1 MMINFADFNV
11 TMRLINPNW
20 PLKVYKGQDMD
31 KRCVYLVISKY
42 KPVSLLST
50 KMITVKKFY
59 DNNQSVWRMLFSLNS
74 DSHSSKSMFD
84 NIFND
89 IINSLRLINSE
100 EKALNTLCSR
110 YEHWQRLLS
119 KIPESFGRL
128 KQQGLLSE
136 LYIIKKFLI
145 PQFGVSQSIEM
156 WQGPRGDKQDFIL
169 PKTWVEIK
177 SVSLGKR
184 EIHISSLEQLNSDSS
199 DGYLSVVTLQ
209 ESNIYD
215 NTAISLTV
223 LIDEIE
229 SLIDDDLVL
238 LDFRNKLLLVGY
250 GMNEDEEFFFK
261 ITNTEFFVVNHD
273 FPKLKKRDISK
284 AIKSIS
290 YTLDIDAVMDFNI
303 CPGEIKWE

>member
-1 MMINFADFNV
+1 MMLNFADFNV
-11 TMRLINPNW
+11 TMRLINPNL
-20 PLKVYKGQDMD
+20 PLKIYKGHAID

-42 KPVSLLST
+42 KPISLLST

-89 IINSLRLINSE
+89 IINSLCLINSE

-145 PQFGVSQSIEM
+145 PQYGVSQSIEM

-184 EIHISSLEQLNSDSS
+184 EIHISSLDQLNSDNS

-215 NTAISLTV
+215 NTAISLSI

-229 SLIDDDLVL
+229 SMIDDDLVL

-250 GMNEDEEFFFK
+250 GMNDDEEFIFK
-261 ITNTEFFVVNHD
+261 ITNIEFF
-273 FPKLKKRDISK
+273 L
-284 AIKSIS
+284 
-290 YTLDIDAVMDFNI
+290 
-303 CPGEIKWE
+303 C